1 MRCSGSTCRRLG
13 FLRRLPS
20 PYRSAKRT
28 SNRPSGPFLSR
39 ARRLRFAESW
49 GRAWRRLTPPMGLP
63 DSKEYPRGLLG
74 NYDLRRLRTL
84 AIVFSSHSAV
94 FYFVTRLGGARRN
107 SRCSASRSRD
117 RNRRTSQS
125 TRAIPGSLSGTAGDT
140 FLWDVPIVNDGA
152 SVARHV
158 DIEFVTN
165 DGEVVITERR
175 ERPMPP
181 GETEVVR
188 LSIPRD
194 QYRGPYDILVGWD
207 DGRGRNREKSGVR
220 ARARVDRRRSRW
232 RARRREERRRSS
244 RVHLSMVPRSAV
256 VNDPRYPL
264 TREPRAR
271 PRSRSSRL
279 AMCTMGT

>member
-1 MRCSGSTCRRLG
+1 
-13 FLRRLPS
+13 
-20 PYRSAKRT
+20 
-28 SNRPSGPFLSR
+28 
-39 ARRLRFAESW
+39 
-49 GRAWRRLTPPMGLP
+49 
-63 DSKEYPRGLLG
+63 
-74 NYDLRRLRTL
+74 
-84 AIVFSSHSAV
+84 
-94 FYFVTRLGGARRN
+94 
-107 SRCSASRSRD
+107 
-117 RNRRTSQS
+117 
-125 TRAIPGSLSGTAGDT
+125 
-140 FLWDVPIVNDGA
+140 VNDGA

-220 ARARVDRRRSRW
+220 VGARVDRRRSRW

-279 AMCTMGT
+279 AMCTMGTRALSCRRSFCQGSRFRNSSRSALAPRAMPRCLGRSRACRRPRRCQARTDRPRGRSTRGR